1 MKVLVD
7 TNVIL
12 DVLCNREEFVAD
24 SLRVF
29 QCCETQRITGYISAL
44 SIPNIVYIMRKEL
57 DPEQIKEILHTLTM
71 VFSVAEL
78 RETDL
83 LKAAELAFADY
94 EDAIQS
100 VCADRVR
107 ADYIVTRNGKDFA
120 DSPIPAIS
128 PAELRKKF
136 LEPPTDATSM
146 RSSRN

>member
-1 MKVLVD
+1 MKVLID

-12 DVLCNREEFVAD
+12 DVLCNREEFVVD

-78 RETDL
+78 RETGL
-83 LKAAELAFADY
+83 LKAAELVFADY

-100 VCADRVR
+100 ACAARVR

-120 DSPIPAIS
+120 DSPVPAIS
-128 PAELRKKF
+128 PADLLKR
-136 LEPPTDATSM
+136 L
-146 RSSRN
+146 

>member
-12 DVLCNREEFVAD
+12 DVLCNRKEFVAD

-29 QCCETQRITGYISAL
+29 QCCETQHITGYISAL

-57 DPEQIKEILHTLTM
+57 DPEQIKEVLHTLTM
-71 VFSVAEL
+71 VFSVVEL
-78 RETDL
+78 RESDL
-83 LKAAELAFADY
+83 LKAAELFFGDY

-100 VCADRVR
+100 VCAVRVR

-120 DSPIPAIS
+120 DSPVPAIS
-128 PAELRKKF
+128 P
-136 LEPPTDATSM
+136 TDLLKQL
-146 RSSRN
+146 

>member
-12 DVLCNREEFVAD
+12 DVLCDRKEFVAD

-29 QCCETQRITGYISAL
+29 QCCEAQRITGFISAL
-44 SIPNIVYIMRKEL
+44 SVPNIVYIMRKEL
-57 DPEQIKEILHTLTM
+57 DPAQIREILHTITM

-78 RETDL
+78 RESDL
-83 LKAAELAFADY
+83 LKAAELAFGDY

-100 VCADRVR
+100 ICAARLR

-120 DSPIPAIS
+120 NSSVPAIT
-128 PAELRKKF
+128 PADLLKK
-136 LEPPTDATSM
+136 L
-146 RSSRN
+146 